1 MLNDY
6 IKDIIN
12 IKRGDILDFP
22 ENEINFSPYTVQR
35 FISMLSPEICEIVN
49 EVTNKRLST
58 LTKKQFYR
66 LLLIV
71 IPKQNKS
78 YIKYFKKEKED
89 FNLTD
94 KQKSTVDFLC
104 SKYKLSYREV
114 KTYIKT
120 FDLNVDIF

>member
-12 IKRGDILDFP
+12 IKRGDLLDFP

-104 SKYKLSYREV
+104 SKYKL
-114 KTYIKT
+114 
-120 FDLNVDIF
+120 